1 VAGHRPA
8 RRLEL
13 HAGHG
18 VLGHRLGQRAPD
30 GHFKSTLQG
39 SEWLTGGVFGVEAS
53 LVALAV
59 CGTVGVLILIKAVQ
73 LGRIVPPFWKR
84 QR

>member
-18 VLGHRLGQRAPD
+18 VLGHRLGQYAPE
-30 GHFKSTLQG
+30 GFFKSTLQG
-39 SEWLTGGVFGVEAS
+39 SEWLTGGSFGVEAS
-53 LVALAV
+53 LIAMGV
-59 CGTVGVLILIKAVQ
+59 CTTVGVLMLVKAAR
-73 LGRIVPPFWKR
+73 LGHIVPTPWRRKG
-84 QR
+84 